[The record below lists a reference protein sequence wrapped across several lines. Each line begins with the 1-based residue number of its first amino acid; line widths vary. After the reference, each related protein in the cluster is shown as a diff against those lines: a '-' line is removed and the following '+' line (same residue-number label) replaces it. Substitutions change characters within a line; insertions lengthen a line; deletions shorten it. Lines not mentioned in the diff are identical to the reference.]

1 MAEITRVETKA
12 EVETFLAQLNY
23 QISKGVRLNLI
34 EDRMVDKEREPKY
47 TNRFTVAELFP
58 DEEPCKALKREL
70 LLVRTDHYLQ
80 TLTDNKYPQKKEW
93 REFGKVYPVD
103 KEIYMKF
110 RVVLLGA
117 EKAYYDDL
125 VLVMSFHH
133 STVAFKNRIFPYK

>member
-1 MAEITRVETKA
+1 MHETTRRETKA

-23 QISKGVRLNLI
+23 QISNGARLSLI
-34 EDRMVDKEREPKY
+34 EDRYVDKEREPKF
-47 TNRFTVAELFP
+47 TNRYTIAELFP
-58 DEEPCKALKREL
+58 DEEPSIALKREL
-70 LLVRTDHYLQ
+70 LLVQAEHYLQ
-80 TLTDNKYPQKKEW
+80 TLTDSKYPQKKEW

-110 RVVLLGA
+110 RVVLLGV
-117 EKAYYDDL
+117 EKSFYDDY